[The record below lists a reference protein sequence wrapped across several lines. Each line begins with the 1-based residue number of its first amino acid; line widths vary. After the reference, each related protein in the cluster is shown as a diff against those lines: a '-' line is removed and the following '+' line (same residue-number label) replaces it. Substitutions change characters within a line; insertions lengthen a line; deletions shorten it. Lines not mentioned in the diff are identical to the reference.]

1 MPTIE
6 LVLRDDNNQIINQ
19 QSIKKYPLNWKSESF
34 HDIEGA
40 VENFKNLALPD
51 IERDLLEAAQQAFI
65 QDKKRPEM

>member
-6 LVLRDDNNQIINQ
+6 LVLREDNNQIISQ
-19 QSIKKYPLNWKSESF
+19 QSIKKYPLDWKSQSF

-51 IERDLLEAAQQAFI
+51 LERDLLEAAQQAFI
-65 QDKKRPEM
+65 RDKKKT